1 MKITPT
7 NICRLISECISE
19 NFRKSQNKKPTIVKD
34 RIGFKLNLG
43 IISFRLCRK
52 ENLIELTTQL
62 NLGIL
67 QFEWSREWSSLSGK
81 NATFSGDAGSKPA
94 LHSFFHIIHI
104 CLFSPRLSVSNLLQK
119 GHATLFI
126 FWYYVNLW
134 L

>member
-19 NFRKSQNKKPTIVKD
+19 NFRKSQNKKPAIVKD

-52 ENLIELTTQL
+52 ENLLELTTQL

-81 NATFSGDAGSKPA
+81 NTTFSGDAGSIPA
-94 LHSFFHIIHI
+94 LHSFYPH
-104 CLFSPRLSVSNLLQK
+104 LSFYSFLKYFEGYSIFLR
-119 GHATLFI
+119 ATMQS
-126 FWYYVNLW
+126 
-134 L
+134 